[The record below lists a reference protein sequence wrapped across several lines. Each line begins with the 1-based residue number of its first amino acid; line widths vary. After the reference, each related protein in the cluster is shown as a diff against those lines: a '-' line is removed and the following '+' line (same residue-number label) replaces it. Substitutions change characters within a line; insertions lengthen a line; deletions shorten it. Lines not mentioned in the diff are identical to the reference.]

1 MSHPAKL
8 TEWIAPHI
16 GANGIHPL
24 AIDFAVMAGFVM
36 LLTLG
41 GAFFFTR
48 AMSVDRPGRGQQVL
62 ELMVGTLRN
71 MITDII
77 PHHGEKYLG
86 WIGCF
91 TIFILFGNLLGEIP
105 FFTAPTGYW
114 IMTMVLGISSLLVF
128 TALGLRETQHHYSL
142 HFLGPVLETPIKMPF
157 SLIFWKKGDNF
168 KFPFL
173 FMLFI
178 ILEPIS
184 HAARAFSLSLRLF
197 ANISG
202 DHTVASTFEHIAPF
216 IVPIPFILLGLLT
229 AVIQTF
235 IFTMLTIVFIGL
247 AVEHH

>member
-16 GANGIHPL
+16 GANGVHP
-24 AIDFAVMAGFVM
+24 ATIDFAVMAGFVM

-41 GAFFFTR
+41 LSLFITR
-48 AMSVDRPGRGQQVL
+48 GMSVDRPGKGQQVL
-62 ELMVGTLRN
+62 ELVVGTLKN

-77 PHHGEKYLG
+77 PHHGERYLP
-86 WIGCF
+86 WVGCF
-91 TIFILFGNLLGEIP
+91 TVFILVGNLIGEVP
-105 FFTAPTGYW
+105 YFTAPTGYW
-114 IMTMVLGISSLLVF
+114 VMTMALGVCSLFAFTYLGI
-128 TALGLRETQHHYSL
+128 RETRLHYSL
-142 HFLGPVLETPIKMPF
+142 HFLGPVLDTPIKMPF
-157 SLIFWKKGDNF
+157 NFIFWKKGELF

-173 FMLFI
+173 FVLFV

-202 DHTVASTFEHIAPF
+202 DHTVASTFEHIIPF
-216 IVPIPFILLGLLT
+216 GVPIPFIMLGLLT
-229 AVIQTF
+229 SVIQTF

>member
-41 GAFFFTR
+41 GAFIFTR

-114 IMTMVLGISSLLVF
+114 MMTMVLGVACFLVF
-128 TALGLRETQHHYSL
+128 TYLGIRETGIHYSG
-142 HFLGPVLETPIKMPF
+142 HFLGPYLPF
-157 SLIFWKKGDNF
+157 SFRGKQRS
-168 KFPFL
+168 FPFL
-173 FMLFI
+173 CLLFL

-184 HAARAFSLSLRLF
+184 HLARAFSLSLRLF
-197 ANISG
+197 ANIFG
-202 DHTVASTFEHIAPF
+202 DHTVASTFEHLVPF
-216 IVPIPFILLGLLT
+216 GVPIPFMMLGLLT
-229 AVIQTF
+229 AIVQTF

-247 AVEHH
+247 SVEHH